1 MTIKHIISASVTL
14 LISIPALAQTAIR
27 AEILYPVSGSPIRDA
42 VVLVQKGK
50 IEKVGPASG
59 VNIPAGYKVINTKV
73 LTPGLIDART
83 VVGMAGALNIP
94 VDQDQLEK
102 SSPVQPDL
110 RAIDAYNPEET
121 LVKTLRGFGV
131 TSIHTGHGIGALVSG
146 QTMIAKTKPGTVET
160 VTINPLAMLAMT
172 IGPSVSGNFSSPGT
186 KAKQMSM
193 LRTELLK
200 ARDYLKKQQ
209 DKDSTKRP
217 ATDLKMEALAKLL
230 KGDIKGLI
238 TANSS
243 LDIMNAIRLQKE
255 FGFKLVLDGAA
266 EAYRLI
272 PEIKQ
277 SGAEIILHATMS
289 RNEGDRV
296 NMNRESAALLTA
308 AGIRVSIESGYEAYV
323 PKTRV
328 VLLEAAQATA
338 YGLSV
343 EDALR
348 AITLNPA
355 ILLGIEQRVG
365 SIEPGKDADL
375 VMYDGEPFEYLTR
388 VCGVMIDGEIVSD
401 TCQ

>member
-1 MTIKHIISASVTL
+1 
-14 LISIPALAQTAIR
+14 
-27 AEILYPVSGSPIRDA
+27 
-42 VVLVQKGK
+42 
-50 IEKVGPASG
+50 
-59 VNIPAGYKVINTKV
+59 
-73 LTPGLIDART
+73 
-83 VVGMAGALNIP
+83 
-94 VDQDQLEK
+94 
-102 SSPVQPDL
+102 
-110 RAIDAYNPEET
+110 
-121 LVKTLRGFGV
+121 
-131 TSIHTGHGIGALVSG
+131 
-146 QTMIAKTKPGTVET
+146 
-160 VTINPLAMLAMT
+160 
-172 IGPSVSGNFSSPGT
+172 
-186 KAKQMSM
+186 
-193 LRTELLK
+193 
-200 ARDYLKKQQ
+200 
-209 DKDSTKRP
+209 

-277 SGAEIILHATMS
+277 SGAEIILHATMA

>member
-1 MTIKHIISASVTL
+1 MTIKHIISASFTL
-14 LISIPALAQTAIR
+14 LISTPALAQTAIR
-27 AEILYPVSGSPIRDA
+27 AEMLYPVSGSSIRDA

-59 VNIPAGYKVINTKV
+59 LNIPAGYKVINTKV

-121 LVKTLRGFGV
+121 LVKTLRGYGV

-230 KGDIKGLI
+230 KGEIKGLI

-277 SGAEIILHATMS
+277 SGAEIILHATMA

-296 NMNRESAALLTA
+296 NMNRESAVLLTA

-388 VCGVMIDGEIVSD
+388 VCGVMIDGEMVSD